1 MKELTIKLPDDL
13 FDKLDSIQNKGAF
26 VRKLIEK
33 EINSPGKDRASSN
46 QSSDQLRNEIK
57 SLNERVKQM
66 GYKIDNINSM
76 LSATTNVGRSEIQ
89 EMRTQIEVENEES
102 GEKEE
107 LESEQ
112 NLASKSPFDTEELER
127 NILMY
132 IPPGS
137 QIKDDVVRNLLS
149 KKYEFAQIEN
159 QVKRMVEAGTI
170 LKVTKDG
177 SSYLLRT

>member
-26 VRKLIEK
+26 VRNLIEK
-33 EINSPGKDRASSN
+33 EIKSSGKDRASSN
-46 QSSDQLRNEIK
+46 QSSDQLKNEIK

-76 LSATTNVGRSEIQ
+76 LSATNAGRSEIQ
-89 EMRTQIEVENEES
+89 EMKMEIEVENEES

-112 NLASKSPFDTEELER
+112 SLAIESPFDTKELER